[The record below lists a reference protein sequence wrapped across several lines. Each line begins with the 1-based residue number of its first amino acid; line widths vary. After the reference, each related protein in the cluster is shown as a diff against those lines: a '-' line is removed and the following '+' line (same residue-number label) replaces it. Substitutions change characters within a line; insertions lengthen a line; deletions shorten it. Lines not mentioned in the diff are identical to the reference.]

1 MAAAASVEL
10 EGGTPEQCLNAAGN
24 ALTNMMG
31 LVCDPVAGLVEVPCQ
46 KRNASGAATALVS
59 AQTSLAGIGNLVGFD
74 QTVEAMYKVGRSL
87 PFELRES
94 ALGGLAATPDACAW
108 CESHMCGK

>member
-1 MAAAASVEL
+1 M
-10 EGGTPEQCLNAAGN
+10 
-24 ALTNMMG
+24 
-31 LVCDPVAGLVEVPCQ
+31 EVPCQ

>member
-1 MAAAASVEL
+1 MAAAATVEL
-10 EGGTPEQCLNAAGN
+10 EGGTPEQCLDAAGN

-59 AQTSLAGIGNLVGFD
+59 AQISLANVGNLVGFD

-108 CESHMCGK
+108 CEAHMCGK

>member
-1 MAAAASVEL
+1 
-10 EGGTPEQCLNAAGN
+10 
-24 ALTNMMG
+24 MMG

-59 AQTSLAGIGNLVGFD
+59 AQIALTGIGNLVGFD
-74 QTVEAMYKVGRSL
+74 QTVEAMFKVGRSL

-108 CESHMCGK
+108 RESHLRPACSN